1 MPLPALLYWVPGIIA
16 LIEVPVPLC
25 DFAGYYSVPIESG
38 TNLDP
43 ILRATLCPALVQ
55 FLRHLESPL
64 KHERGRPQGICPGV
78 KADPSETPSASLPIS
93 P

>member
-1 MPLPALLYWVPGIIA
+1 
-16 LIEVPVPLC
+16 
-25 DFAGYYSVPIESG
+25 
-38 TNLDP
+38 
-43 ILRATLCPALVQ
+43 LCPALVQ